1 MRLRTP
7 HRGEQRGPAAQP
19 PFRRALLGALGR
31 GEALAA
37 ALLALAVAFAL
48 LLLGPPPGDLPAH
61 LYRTALVEDG
71 VLVWDT
77 FWYAGHYPLLTYSP
91 LYYFAAALLGND
103 LVALVSVVAAA
114 ALFALLVER
123 EWGEAARW
131 PARAFA
137 VVACAPFFTG
147 TYPYAAGLAT
157 GLGALVALQRGRTW
171 GAIALAALTAGLSP
185 LAFLF
190 LCIAAV
196 AAFLAG
202 GGRTGR
208 HAVTVG
214 AALVGLGL
222 AQGAL
227 LLLYRH
233 ESEYPFF
240 RLSELLAL
248 VVLAASCAALALRGE
263 GGRVVALLFGLWALA
278 AAVAFL
284 VPSPIGEN
292 VTRLRGIALPLALLA
307 AAIAAWRPRP
317 LVVFAVGGALAYTL
331 VPYVG
336 AAIHRTDTRSAE
348 AAFWEPALS
357 LLAQRW
363 SPGYRVEVVP
373 TGDHWEAYWVPGAGF
388 PLARGWYRQ
397 LDIAGNP
404 LFYEAPLEREEYE
417 AWLRELG
424 VRYVLLPDTQL
435 GRVGEE
441 REAEL
446 LRSGR
451 SGLLEI
457 ARAGDVTLYELP
469 EPTAILTGPGEAR
482 LTALEHDRVT
492 GELGA
497 PGSYRLA
504 VRWTPTWRVEAG
516 DVCLE
521 EAPDGMT
528 RVVASAPGAFEL
540 GVSAFPRAS
549 GCPAARG

>member
-1 MRLRTP
+1 MP
-7 HRGEQRGPAAQP
+7 GI
-19 PFRRALLGALGR
+19 LGVLGR
-31 GEALAA
+31 GEALPA
-37 ALLALAVAFAL
+37 ALLALLVALAL
-48 LLLGPPPGDLPAH
+48 LALGPPPGDLPAH
-61 LYRTALVEDG
+61 LYRTGLVEDG

-91 LYYFAAALLGND
+91 LYYFAAALVGND

-114 ALFALLVER
+114 VLFALLVER
-123 EWGEAARW
+123 EWGAAARW

-137 VVACAPFFTG
+137 VVACAPLFTG
-147 TYPYAAGLAT
+147 TYPYAAGLAA

-171 GAIALAALTAGLSP
+171 ATVALAAVTAGLSP

-190 LCIAAV
+190 LCLTVLAV
-196 AAFLAG
+196 FLAG
-202 GGRTGR
+202 RR
-208 HAVTVG
+208 RLDRVALTVG
-214 AALVGLGL
+214 GALLLVGLL
-222 AQGAL
+222 QGAL
-227 LLLYRH
+227 LLLFRY

-240 RLSELLAL
+240 RLSELLSL

-263 GGRVVALLFGLWALA
+263 GGRVLALLFGLWALA
-278 AAVAFL
+278 AAVAFV

-317 LVVFAVGGALAYTL
+317 LAVFAVGGAVAYTL

-336 AAIHRTDTRSAE
+336 AAVHRTDTRSAE

-357 LLAQRW
+357 LLAPRW
-363 SPGYRVEVVP
+363 SPDYRVEVVP
-373 TGDHWEAYWVPGAGF
+373 TGDHWEAYWVPRAGF

-404 LFYEAPLEREEYE
+404 LFYEAPLGREEYE
-417 AWLRELG
+417 AWLRSLG
-424 VRYVLLPDTQL
+424 VRYVLLPHTQL
-435 GRVGEE
+435 GRMGEE
-441 REAEL
+441 READL
-446 LRSGR
+446 LRSGD

-469 EPTAILTGPGEAR
+469 DPTAILTGPGEAR
-482 LTALEHDRVT
+482 LIEVAHDRVA
-492 GELGA
+492 GEVGA

-504 VRWTPTWRVEAG
+504 VRWTPTWRVESG

-528 RVVASAPGAFEL
+528 RVVAAAAGTFEL
-540 GVSAFPRAS
+540 GVSALPRAP
-549 GCPAARG
+549 GCP

>member
-1 MRLRTP
+1 M
-7 HRGEQRGPAAQP
+7 
-19 PFRRALLGALGR
+19 
-31 GEALAA
+31 
-37 ALLALAVAFAL
+37 LALAVAL
-48 LLLGPPPGDLPAH
+48 PLVLLGPPPGDLPAH
-61 LYRTALVEDG
+61 LYRTELVEDG

-77 FWYAGHYPLLTYSP
+77 LWYAGHYPLLTYSP
-91 LYYFAAALLGND
+91 LYYIPAALVGND

-114 ALFALLVER
+114 ALFAALAER

-137 VVACAPFFTG
+137 VVACGPLFTG
-147 TYPYAAGLAT
+147 TYPYAAGLAAA
-157 GLGALVALQRGRTW
+157 LGALVALQRGRTW
-171 GAIALAALTAGLSP
+171 SAVALAAVTAGLSP

-190 LCIAAV
+190 LCLAAV

-202 GGRTGR
+202 PRRLDRPVLTLGG
-208 HAVTVG
+208 
-214 AALVGLGL
+214 ALVVIGLL
-222 AQGAL
+222 QGAL

-240 RLSELLAL
+240 RLSELLA
-248 VVLAASCAALALRGE
+248 VVALAAACAALALRGQ

-292 VTRLRGIALPLALLA
+292 VTRLRGIVLPLALLA
-307 AAIAAWRPRP
+307 AALAAWRPRP
-317 LVVFAVGGALAYTL
+317 LVVLALGGALAFTL
-331 VPYVG
+331 IPYVG
-336 AAIHRTDTRSAE
+336 AALHRTETRSAE
-348 AAFWEPALS
+348 AAFWEPALA
-357 LLAQRW
+357 LLGSRW
-363 SPGYRVEVVP
+363 SPDYRVEVVP
-373 TGDHWEAYWVPGAGF
+373 TGDHWEAYWLPRAGF

-404 LFYEAPLEREEYE
+404 LFYEAPLGREEYE
-417 AWLRELG
+417 AWLRGLG

-469 EPTAILTGPGEAR
+469 EPTPILTGPGEASV
-482 LTALEHDRVT
+482 TALEHDRVA

-528 RVVASAPGAFEL
+528 RVVATSAGAFEL
-540 GVSAFPRAS
+540 GVSALPRAR
-549 GCPAARG
+549 GCPVVRG